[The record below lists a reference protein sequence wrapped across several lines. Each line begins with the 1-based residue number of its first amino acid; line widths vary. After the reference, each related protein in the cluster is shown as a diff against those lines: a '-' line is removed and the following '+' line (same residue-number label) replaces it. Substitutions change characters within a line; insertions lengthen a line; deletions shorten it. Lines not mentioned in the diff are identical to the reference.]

1 MEPHWDLFLWNVTQ
15 VDDVH
20 SCSHHC
26 HFHHIIVNL
35 GYWEVQVGKLP
46 QGQRIGVRRYNPKE
60 PVSLDKFLED
70 DAWYMR
76 CDDCVTGDVIG
87 VYWDQTDFPML
98 GT

>member
-1 MEPHWDLFLWNVTQ
+1 MSAYYDYCMIMNE
-15 VDDVH
+15 
-20 SCSHHC
+20 
-26 HFHHIIVNL
+26 
-35 GYWEVQVGKLP
+35 GYWEVLIGKQP

-76 CDDCVTGDVIG
+76 CDDCVSGDVVG

-98 GT
+98 GICVLYRKL